1 MADNT
6 HRWIVAAAAFVV
18 ITGFFGW
25 RSLGPTD
32 PRKATLAP
40 TTPNPQVTQLL
51 AYSAPLPDT
60 LRLLGMGDATMAVR
74 QDPFA
79 RPLAAPA
86 ARDRPSVAV
95 EARVVDVEGPHWQVT
110 AMLIN
115 GSRRAAV
122 INDEL
127 IYVGDSVPGGGTLT
141 AVERDRV
148 TVTDARGASHTVAV
162 KQGED

>member
-1 MADNT
+1 MADHT
-6 HRWIVAAAAFVV
+6 HRWLGVAALFVV
-18 ITGFFGW
+18 ITGFLGW
-25 RSLGPTD
+25 RSLGTSD
-32 PRKATLAP
+32 PRKAGLSP
-40 TTPNPQVTQLL
+40 VTPSPQLTQLL
-51 AYSAPLPDT
+51 AYSAPLSDT
-60 LRLLGMGDATMAVR
+60 VRIPGMADAAIALR

-79 RPLAAPA
+79 RQFVAPVERGRA
-86 ARDRPSVAV
+86 PVAV
-95 EARVVDVEGPHWQVT
+95 VPRIADAEGPHWSVT
-110 AMLIN
+110 ATLMN

-127 IYVGDSVPGGGTLT
+127 IYVGDAVPGGGKLT